1 MSPSFKI
8 TACVG
13 LFMVAT
19 LTGCATNA
27 FNYKPASHD
36 IVANNGVTVQV
47 DEFRN
52 NLGFPDPTRIR
63 FNVVLDR
70 PASQAIR
77 EAVVT
82 ELRQAGY
89 QIGPSP
95 TRVSGSIDD
104 FGVDGRPVRAT
115 FTITKEP
122 SGQTLFSQSYSTP
135 SQRSSVY
142 DEEANIRGIQ
152 TLVLQFINAPQARSI
167 FTSGGLPPVQQVQAQ
182 PVPGS
187 AVSLSPAPPPSDVD
201 RAPVRSGA
209 SRTNAYAIVIG
220 IEQYREKLPKADF
233 ADRDAK
239 LVGEYLTKVMGYPEE
254 NVIVRTN
261 DKASMNDVVKYL
273 ESWLP
278 NNVEKDSSVFIYYS
292 GHGAPNTKTGDAYLV
307 PYDGDPTFIEK
318 TGYPLKKLYAQLE
331 SLPTKDITVV
341 LDSCFSGAGGRSVI
355 GKGLRPMGL
364 SMEHSISAAGKAVV
378 LAASSGDQVS
388 STYEEKGHGL
398 LTYFFLKGLQGA
410 GDLNKDGNIDMAEL
424 YEYVKPNVSKVARK
438 QYNNEQTPQLLASPD
453 SLKRGGGRLIERT
466 SP

>member
-1 MSPSFKI
+1 
-8 TACVG
+8 
-13 LFMVAT
+13 MVAT
-19 LTGCATNA
+19 LTGCATNT
-27 FNYKPASHD
+27 FNYKPSSPG
-36 IVANNGVTVQV
+36 ITVSKGVTVQV

-52 NLGFPDPTRIR
+52 NLGFADPTRIR

-77 EAVVT
+77 EAMVA

-104 FGVDGRPVRAT
+104 FGVEGRPVRAA
-115 FTITKEP
+115 FEITKEP
-122 SGQTLFSQSYSTP
+122 SGQTLFSRSYSTP
-135 SQRSSVY
+135 SQRSSIY
-142 DEEANIRGIQ
+142 DEEGNLRAIQ
-152 TLVLQFINAPQARSI
+152 ALVLQFIRDREAQQI
-167 FTSGGLPPVQQVQAQ
+167 FTSGGLPPVQQVQA
-182 PVPGS
+182 PPIPDS
-187 AVSLSPAPPPSDVD
+187 AVPPPPSDVD
-201 RAPVRSGA
+201 RVPVRSGA
-209 SRTNAYAIVIG
+209 SKTNAYAIVIG

-239 LVGEYLTKVMGYPEE
+239 LVGEYLTKVMGHPEE

-307 PYDGDPTFIEK
+307 PYDGDPTFVEK

-438 QYNNEQTPQLLASPD
+438 QYNN
-453 SLKRGGGRLIERT
+453 
-466 SP
+466 

>member
-1 MSPSFKI
+1 MPHILKI
-8 TACVG
+8 TACLNLVFVTA
-13 LFMVAT
+13 LA
-19 LTGCATNA
+19 GCATNS
-27 FNYKPASHD
+27 FNYKPTSPGIAASKG
-36 IVANNGVTVQV
+36 ATVEV
-47 DEFRN
+47 GEFSN
-52 NLGFPDPTRIR
+52 NLGFTDPTRIR
-63 FNVVLDR
+63 FNIVLDR

-77 EAVVT
+77 EAVVA
-82 ELRQAGY
+82 ELTQAGY
-89 QIGPSP
+89 QIGPSS
-95 TRVSGSIDD
+95 TKVSGSIEN
-104 FGVDGRPVRAT
+104 FGLDGPAQAT
-115 FTITKEP
+115 FEITKEP
-122 SGQTLFSQSYSTP
+122 GGQTLFSRSYSKP
-135 SQRSSVY
+135 PRGSSIF
-142 DEEANIRGIQ
+142 DEEATMRVIQ
-152 TLVLQFINAPQARSI
+152 ALVLQFINDPQARSI
-167 FTSGGLPPVQQVQAQ
+167 FTSGGPPTGSQVQAQ
-182 PVPGS
+182 PVPNS
-187 AVSLSPAPPPSDVD
+187 AASLPPTPPSSDVD
-201 RAPVRSGA
+201 RVPVRSGA
-209 SRTNAYAIVIG
+209 SKKNAYAIVIG

-254 NVIVRTN
+254 NVVVRTN
-261 DKASMNDVVKYL
+261 DKASMNDLAKYL

-307 PYDGDPTFIEK
+307 PYDGDPTFVEK

-364 SMEHSISAAGKAVV
+364 SMEHSISAAGKVVV

-398 LTYFFLKGLQGA
+398 LTYFFLKGLQGE
-410 GDLNKDGNIDMAEL
+410 GDLNKDGHIDMAEL
-424 YEYVKPNVSKVARK
+424 YDYVKPNVSKVARK

-453 SLKRGGGRLIERT
+453 SLKKNGRLIERS